1 MPYFCTVRTI
11 LIKRGTRHKDITDDR
26 MKQYGSVK
34 SAVEQVDEE
43 LSQQQANPK
52 NLKGKESFSTQQQ
65 WYKLFDHYGGN
76 TFVSTDANASS
87 RDNRRTRF
95 NLPLI
100 VFLLAAVG
108 LIAYLKLQQHPST
121 TEDEVKSFRSK
132 EYESLTGIS
141 TKETGETK
149 DVKISKNSPTITD
162 KTCSGNPQCATG
174 GLIGNCCP
182 TDHGDFLDCCYE
194 SVSSSNSDA
203 VTIATATM
211 TASTA
216 SDASCDGYVN
226 CVGLL
231 GNCCPT
237 DAGDFLDCC
246 SR

>member
-1 MPYFCTVRTI
+1 
-11 LIKRGTRHKDITDDR
+11 
-26 MKQYGSVK
+26 MKQYGSVE

-43 LSQQQANPK
+43 LHQQQANPT

-76 TFVSTDANASS
+76 TFVSTDPNASS
-87 RDNRRTRF
+87 RDNRRTRC

-100 VFLLAAVG
+100 LFLLAAVG

-132 EYESLTGIS
+132 EYESLAGIS
-141 TKETGETK
+141 TKETEETK
-149 DVKISKNSPTITD
+149 DVIVSKSSPTITD
-162 KTCSGNPQCATG
+162 KACSANPQCASH

-182 TDHGDFLDCCYE
+182 TDHGDFLDCCYG
-194 SVSSSNSDA
+194 SVPSSNSDA
-203 VTIATATM
+203 VTIASTTT

-216 SDASCDGYVN
+216 ADASCDGNVH

-237 DAGDFLDCC
+237 DAGDFLNCC